1 MGEYLKFDR
10 MITPIIIQVIF
21 WIIVVVDVVLG
32 LISMFGG
39 NSGMERLGGLAL
51 FIIGPILARVF
62 CEFVIVTFQINDKLH
77 DIRENTKKG

>member
-10 MITPIIIQVIF
+10 MITPILIQIVF
-21 WIIVVVDVVLG
+21 WVMVVVFIVLG

-39 NSGMERLGGLAL
+39 ESGMQRLQGLL
-51 FIIGPILARVF
+51 VFVLGPIFMRVL
-62 CEFVIVTFQINDKLH
+62 CENIIILFQINDKLH